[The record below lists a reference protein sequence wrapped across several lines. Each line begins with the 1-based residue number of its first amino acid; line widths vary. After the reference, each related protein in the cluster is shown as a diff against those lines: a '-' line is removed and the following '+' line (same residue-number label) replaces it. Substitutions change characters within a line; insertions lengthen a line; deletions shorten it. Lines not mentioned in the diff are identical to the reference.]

1 MLRYYRNTRRR
12 AEERVC
18 AREVREK
25 RQADLRVQSREREQR
40 ERRIAAGTLVVRQ
53 RTFVECVKKRRVI
66 AETDIYNGEEEGG
79 SGEAGVIVDGTRGS
93 NSRPIPVVHCVH
105 PAVFAF

>member
-1 MLRYYRNTRRR
+1 M
-12 AEERVC
+12 
-18 AREVREK
+18 
-25 RQADLRVQSREREQR
+25 
-40 ERRIAAGTLVVRQ
+40 
-53 RTFVECVKKRRVI
+53 KKRRVI

-105 PAVFAF
+105 PAVPALDAATAPCCATAATAPVLLLLLLRLLRLRWLLL